1 MKRDQIREETLVKQA
16 YERLQHT
23 DGVSVGTEVPLAG
36 RLVDLVYVQAE
47 EVFTVE
53 FKLADWRRAL
63 RQARDHLL
71 GADKAFVCMPPRE
84 VSQVMRDEFKNAGI
98 GLLFFRDNWDWPFEL
113 VIDAQPSQETW
124 VVARRQVYQVVACEP
139 SRRPTVYV

>member
-1 MKRDQIREETLVKQA
+1 MKRTRISEETLVKHA
-16 YERLQHT
+16 VERLQQT

-47 EVFTVE
+47 EVFTIE

-71 GADKAFVCMPPRE
+71 GADKAFVCMPPRK
-84 VSQVMRDEFKNAGI
+84 VSQDMRDEFERAGI
-98 GLLFFRDNWDWPFEL
+98 GLLFFRDDWDWPFEL
-113 VIDAQPSQETW
+113 VIEAPPSQETW
-124 VVARRQVYQVVACEP
+124 VVARRQVYEVVADEP
-139 SRRPTVYV
+139 GRRPTVYV